1 MFRKPY
7 ILTDGLTAEEMKE
20 LISHAYNE
28 GYEDG
33 KEDGLKEGKS
43 SVQENPLTDNPWITI
58 NPVTVP
64 LEAPKTPVSP
74 NDWPPNTIYCSNEGL
89 SNSNEIKK

>member
-7 ILTDGLTAEEMKE
+7 ILMGGLTTEEIKE
-20 LISHAYNE
+20 LINRAYSE

-43 SVQENPLTDNPWITI
+43 SVQGNPLTDNPWVVT
-58 NPVTVP
+58 NPATVP

-74 NDWPPNTIYCSNEGL
+74 NDWPPNVIYCSNEGL
-89 SNSNEIKK
+89 SNSN

>member
-7 ILTDGLTAEEMKE
+7 ILTNGITAEEMKE
-20 LISHAYNE
+20 LISRAYSE

-43 SVQENPLTDNPWITI
+43 SVQGNPLTTNPWITI
-58 NPVTVP
+58 NPATVP
-64 LEAPKTPVSP
+64 FEAPTTPVSP

-89 SNSNEIKK
+89 SNSNEVKK

>member
-20 LISHAYNE
+20 LISRAYSE

-43 SVQENPLTDNPWITI
+43 FVQGNPLTDNPWVTI

-64 LEAPKTPVSP
+64 LKTPTTPVSP
-74 NDWPPNTIYCSNEGL
+74 TDWPPNSVYCSNEGL
-89 SNSNEIKK
+89 SNSN